1 MVKAKSNLQK
11 KKAGYSLPRS
21 YLHIRFDSSLPQSV
35 PDVGSFYYHEFR
47 ERIEEIR
54 SDAKGL
60 VESATLAF
68 RSVLKSKTKME
79 LAKEKRISA
88 VEIAVIL
95 KSQSNRR
102 LADSLKTNPWKHP
115 ARLAIAVNLLN
126 AVSSLSLE
134 QTRIMMMQMAIPIGL
149 GHFHID
155 NIQKLNRAL
164 GVYQKKL
171 LQRYN
176 NDIEK
181 ARKFLNE
188 DSPTALKDQHVNLV
202 ERLEGNRNLLTRI
215 VKMKEEEA
223 FPIYKKYLTTMN
235 IEALENAIEGTMKLS
250 GNESIEEHRQVL
262 EKRFLMV
269 IFSLIDVDFL
279 HPELLILAE
288 KMTALRAKSPIPD
301 YVKACIWMRK
311 LKISVFQHELGFP
324 NMQPLVQDRLKK
336 SLAFLGN
343 SLKLITS
350 GSRITPLYQQIYLE
364 HASACLYTYKIRQVI
379 GIPPTVIQKL
389 IETGFRSLE
398 RSKLRLVADKNKL
411 FERYAK
417 ARHEMNLT

>member
-102 LADSLKTNPWKHP
+102 LADSLKTNRRKHS

-149 GHFHID
+149 GNFHID

-188 DSPTALKDQHVNLV
+188 DSPTALKDQHLNLV
-202 ERLEGNRNLLTRI
+202 ER
-215 VKMKEEEA
+215 
-223 FPIYKKYLTTMN
+223 
-235 IEALENAIEGTMKLS
+235 
-250 GNESIEEHRQVL
+250 
-262 EKRFLMV
+262 
-269 IFSLIDVDFL
+269 
-279 HPELLILAE
+279 
-288 KMTALRAKSPIPD
+288 
-301 YVKACIWMRK
+301 
-311 LKISVFQHELGFP
+311 
-324 NMQPLVQDRLKK
+324 
-336 SLAFLGN
+336 
-343 SLKLITS
+343 SLKEIV
-350 GSRITPLYQQIYLE
+350 
-364 HASACLYTYKIRQVI
+364 TY
-379 GIPPTVIQKL
+379 
-389 IETGFRSLE
+389 
-398 RSKLRLVADKNKL
+398 
-411 FERYAK
+411 
-417 ARHEMNLT
+417 